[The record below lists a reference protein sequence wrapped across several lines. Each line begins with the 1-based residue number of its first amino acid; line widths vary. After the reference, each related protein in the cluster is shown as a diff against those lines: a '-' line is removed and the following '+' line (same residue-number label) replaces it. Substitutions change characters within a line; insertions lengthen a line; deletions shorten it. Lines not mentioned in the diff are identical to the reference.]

1 MRKEKSMSDQL
12 TQKSKWWS
20 KKDVKLTIFLTIIF
34 SAIVGFVGTWFHTHF
49 MPAPASETMAEVIKL
64 IRVFTW
70 AASPVVGIVGAMAV
84 VSLMTKSHY
93 GDNPPPDAEHSIRN
107 SPRAGALWVVISS
120 VLCLFAVITGLVVL
134 QEDSKAILDDQAIEV
149 KVTGQQWLWNFDYE
163 NGARSN
169 VLYLP
174 VDKPAIFNITSVD
187 VKHSFWVVDMG
198 IKMDANPGYVTQV
211 AVTPNKIGVFD
222 IRCAELCGLLH
233 AYMQN
238 KVHVVSQAEYDQWLK
253 DQAAFEGAS
262 A

>member
-1 MRKEKSMSDQL
+1 MSDQL
-12 TQKSKWWS
+12 MQKSKWWS
-20 KKDVKLTIFLTIIF
+20 KKDVKLTAFLSIIF
-34 SAIVGFVGTWFHTHF
+34 TAIVGFVGTGFHTFF
-49 MPAPASETMAEVIKL
+49 MPDPASESMSEVIKL

-70 AASPVVGIVGAMAV
+70 AAAPVVGIVGAMAV
-84 VSLMTKSHY
+84 VSLMNKSHY
-93 GDNPPPDAEHSIRN
+93 GDNPPPDADNAVRN

-120 VLCLFAVITGLVVL
+120 ILCLFAVITGLVVL
-134 QEDSKAILDDQAIEV
+134 QEDSKAILKEKAIQV
-149 KVTGQQWLWNFDYE
+149 NVTGQQWVWNFDYA

-174 VDKPAIFNITSVD
+174 VDKPVVFNITSVD
-187 VKHSFWVVDMG
+187 VKHSFWIVQMG
-198 IKMDANPGYVTQV
+198 IKMDANPGYITQT

>member
-1 MRKEKSMSDQL
+1 MSDQL

-20 KKDVKLTIFLTIIF
+20 KKDVKLTAFLTVIF
-34 SAIVGFVGTWFHTHF
+34 TAIVGFVGTGFHTFF
-49 MPAPASETMAEVIKL
+49 MPDPASESMAEVIRL

-70 AASPVVGIVGAMAV
+70 AAAPVVGIVGAMAV

-93 GDNPPPDAEHSIRN
+93 GDNPPPDTEHSIRN
-107 SPRAGALWVVISS
+107 SPRAGALWVVVSS
-120 VLCLFAVITGLVVL
+120 VLCLFAVVTGLVVL
-134 QEDSKAILDDQAIEV
+134 QEDSKAILKDKAIQV
-149 KVTGQQWLWNFDYE
+149 NVTGQQWVWNFDYA

-174 VDKPAIFNITSVD
+174 VDKPVVFNITSKD
-187 VKHSFWVVDMG
+187 VKHSFWIVQMG
-198 IKMDANPGYVTQV
+198 IKMDANPGYVTQS

-253 DQAAFEGAS
+253 VQAAFEGAG

>member
-1 MRKEKSMSDQL
+1 MSDQL
-12 TQKSKWWS
+12 IQQPNQSKWWK
-20 KKDVKLTIFLTIIF
+20 KKDVKLTAFLTVVF
-34 SAIVGFVGTWFHTHF
+34 SAIVGVVGTTFHTYF
-49 MPAPASETMAEVIKL
+49 MPEPASETMAEVIRL

-70 AASPVVGIVGAMAV
+70 AASPVVGIVGAMSV
-84 VSLMTKSHY
+84 VALLTKSHY
-93 GDNPPPDAEHSIRN
+93 GDNPPPEAEHSIRN

-120 VLCLFAVITGLVVL
+120 ILCLFAVITGLVVL
-134 QEDSKAILDDQAIEV
+134 QEDSKAILEDTAIEV
-149 KVTGQQWLWNFDYE
+149 NVTGQQWVWNFDYA

-174 VDKPAIFNITSVD
+174 VDKPVIFNITSVD
-187 VKHSFWVVDMG
+187 VKHSFWVVQMG
-198 IKMDANPGYVTQV
+198 IKMDANPGYTTQV

-253 DQAAFEGAS
+253 DQAAFEGAG

>member
-1 MRKEKSMSDQL
+1 MSDQL

-20 KKDVKLTIFLTIIF
+20 KKDVKLTAFLAVIFT
-34 SAIVGFVGTWFHTHF
+34 AVVGFVGTGFHTFF
-49 MPAPASETMAEVIKL
+49 MPDPASESMAEVIKL

-70 AASPVVGIVGAMAV
+70 AAAPVVGIVGAMAV

-93 GDNPPPDAEHSIRN
+93 GDNPPPEAEHAIRN
-107 SPRAGALWVVISS
+107 SPRVGALWVVISS
-120 VLCLFAVITGLVVL
+120 ILCLFAVITGLVVL
-134 QEDSKAILDDQAIEV
+134 QEDSKAILKDKAIQV
-149 KVTGQQWLWNFDYE
+149 KVTGQQWVWNFDYA

-174 VDKPAIFNITSVD
+174 VDKPVVFNITSVD
-187 VKHSFWVVDMG
+187 VKHSFWIVQMG
-198 IKMDANPGYVTQV
+198 IKMDANPGYVTQT

-238 KVHVVSQAEYDQWLK
+238 KVHVVSQADYDQWLK